1 MKIFSILAMVILVTA
16 AIIGAY
22 FYGNQAA
29 KSTVLASADSLT
41 EVPMAAKLE
50 LYRLRK
56 GGVAVS
62 TTARVGEVTPQ
73 SKEVDPGKLVLEV
86 SESFDAANSNTRAY
100 GVRVLITGV
109 SGSKICF
116 NAPAFVDSD
125 AIDALISGIAYLEKP
140 DVRSNMYVSYKSQGD
155 LVDGRATG
163 DLKFMKSGAVDG
175 ADVMLVLV
183 EDCSVR
189 LPPPQFA
196 EFKALILEAKAK
208 IEAMRTTSK

>member
-140 DVRSNMYVSYKSQGD
+140 DV
-155 LVDGRATG
+155 
-163 DLKFMKSGAVDG
+163 DG